1 MCGWVQGL
9 PEAGID
15 GGGLFREFLQEAI
28 KEAFRQFRPV
38 FFLVLHCLHHC
49 LHPTQESVHIDVT

>member
-28 KEAFRQFRPV
+28 KEAFRQFRP
-38 FFLVLHCLHHC
+38 FFSRFALLASLLALHGVKQLYCR
-49 LHPTQESVHIDVT
+49 